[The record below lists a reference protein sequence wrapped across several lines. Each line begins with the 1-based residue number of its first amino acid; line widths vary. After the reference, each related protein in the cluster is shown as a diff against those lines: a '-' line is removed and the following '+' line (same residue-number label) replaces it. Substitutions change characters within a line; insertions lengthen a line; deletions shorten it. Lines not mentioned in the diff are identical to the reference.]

1 MHSSDAPLLT
11 GESVSFMHLGLH
23 QYISNE
29 QVLRSL
35 LYITAVI
42 TGFAINIANIAIL
55 Q

>member
-1 MHSSDAPLLT
+1 MHFPAAPLLT
-11 GESVSFMHLGLH
+11 GESVSFTHLGLH

-42 TGFAINIANIAIL
+42 TDFAINIANISIL